1 MAWTRHPGHP
11 WTCVPAPHATETSS
25 DTEEDSWRSA
35 LGNGGAAW
43 TRPCPQFVRDVE
55 NVVRLRLDVGR
66 VAHVHGRSRFVGQG
80 LKGRG
85 PLANKLVIRPFDHS
99 ILIEFSPLYCR
110 I

>member
-66 VAHVHGRSRFVGQG
+66 VAHVHGRSRSWDRV
-80 LKGRG
+80 LKAAGRS
-85 PLANKLVIRPFDHS
+85 PTNLVIRPFDHS
-99 ILIEFSPLYCR
+99 ILIEF
-110 I
+110 